1 MILFLERN
9 SLSGTDFVKKCL
21 IYLKN
26 LLGIEIAEPEFARG
40 EYGKPCFKN
49 GDIEF
54 SCSHSHGLSA
64 ALFSKTPCGV
74 DVEKHRAIDFEN
86 LVNKYFKDK
95 DVTNINDFFDE
106 WCRIEAYSKRLG
118 TPLATNILKS
128 PELSKNVPYIKG
140 WSVAVSGD
148 DGEALIIF
156 DLDVLNSS
164 N

>member
-9 SLSGTDFVKKCL
+9 SLSGTDFTKKCL

-26 LLGIEIAEPEFARG
+26 LLGIDVAEPKFSRG
-40 EYGKPCFKN
+40 EYGKPYIEN

-64 ALFSKTPCGV
+64 VLFSKTPCGV
-74 DVEKHRAIDFEN
+74 DVEKHRTIDFKN
-86 LVNKYFKDK
+86 LINKYFKDK
-95 DVTNINDFFDE
+95 DIDNINDFFDE
-106 WCRIEAYSKRLG
+106 WCKIEAYSKRLG
-118 TPLATNILKS
+118 TPLAKNITES
-128 PELSKNVPYIKG
+128 PELSQNVPYLKG